1 MASSTEEHKEV
12 RHPRECIKDYCLLHC
27 EKKEMRNSRRSVSE
41 CTMKS
46 CPLWYYRLG
55 KLKWEKPD
63 RDLSKVKQEKRI
75 QKLRTARRKVENAEM
90 ALKRAQ
96 KDAEAKEQVYKKYLA
111 DVEAQKE
118 RLYEAKTFV
127 SELENAF
134 YNKEDPDGIWR

>member
-1 MASSTEEHKEV
+1 MEVDETENTEVKEV

-63 RDLSKVKQEKRI
+63 RDLSKTKQEKRI
-75 QKLRTARRKVENAEM
+75 QKLRTARRKVENAET
-90 ALKRAQ
+90 ALRSAQENLKEKREQ
-96 KDAEAKEQVYKKYLA
+96 FDEAKAYVKQL
-111 DVEAQKE
+111 EA
-118 RLYEAKTFV
+118 
-127 SELENAF
+127 AF
-134 YNKEDPDGIWR
+134 YVTEDPDGIWR

>member
-1 MASSTEEHKEV
+1 MEEQKEV

-63 RDLSKVKQEKRI
+63 RDLSKTKQEKRI
-75 QKLRTARRKVENAEM
+75 QKLRTARRKVENAET
-90 ALKRAQ
+90 ALRSAQENLKEKRERF
-96 KDAEAKEQVYKKYLA
+96 DEAKAYVKQL
-111 DVEAQKE
+111 EA
-118 RLYEAKTFV
+118 
-127 SELENAF
+127 AF
-134 YNKEDPDGIWR
+134 YVTEDPDGIWR